1 MPRRIRGGL
10 SPQDITTLLELFK
23 SRAGYSYIPISS
35 SALGDALAL
44 TQQAASRRLLELE
57 KAGLIDRKHAGRG
70 FSVKLTDKGLE
81 AVQSFYGSLK
91 GAMEGRS
98 SEFVFTG
105 KVFTGLG
112 EGGYYV
118 SMHGYAKQFLG
129 KLGFEPFPGTLNLR
143 LSSPEQMEQR
153 RQLQFLRGIE
163 ILGFEDGSRTYGP
176 VTCFKAKLE
185 NRYPAAVLGIERTH
199 YDDSVIEVVSPTN
212 LRKTFGLRDGD
223 ECSVTVLLG

>member
-1 MPRRIRGGL
+1 MAKRARGGL

-23 SRAGYSYIPISS
+23 IRAGYAYVSISS
-35 SALGDALAL
+35 TALGRSLAL

-57 KAGLIDRKHAGRG
+57 KRGMIDRRHAGRG
-70 FSVKLTDKGLE
+70 FSVKLTERGLE

-98 SEFVFTG
+98 SEFVFNG

-118 SMHGYAKQFLG
+118 SLHGYAKQFLG

-143 LSSPEQMEQR
+143 LSSTVQMEER
-153 RQLQFLRGIE
+153 RQLQFLKGIE

-176 VTCFKAKLE
+176 VTCFKARLE
-185 NRYPAAVLGIERTH
+185 NRHPAAVLGIERTH
-199 YDDSVIEVVSPTN
+199 YDDSVIEVVSPVN
-212 LRKTFGLRDGD
+212 LRKTYGLRDGD
-223 ECSVTVLLG
+223 ECSVTVLLE